1 MEENNITQ
9 QEENKVQDFIT
20 KIEVGNTNTDNS
32 KNNQEAIR
40 KFLIDQ
46 RLRYADAMNRAS
58 KISPYSAEYAEH
70 SQTLNDVLASVR
82 NLAAQKNAMIDA
94 QQSFISDY
102 ENGLVSKANYL
113 GEDGNKYSDAFTG
126 RLPLEI
132 DGAGNILFNN
142 KGKKEALQSYVN
154 YAMKDYATAQNILD
168 LNNKLY
174 KSGRKMDMPLKQ
186 MVEASLREQL
196 GKGGRNTLMSLWTDN
211 LVPGLDYKSIDKS
224 YFNPENTQAL
234 FDLTVQK
241 LSNGMEQV
249 ANQGYIAKQPKQKTN
264 TSANGKSSKAVNLD
278 ASTGM
283 AEKDRLLYL
292 KKLENLQPGQELKI
306 PNISLEGDPLP
317 KNKRGTATYKIKK
330 AADGKLVY
338 VSSTKDNETWGSG
351 IWTIDD
357 AYRNLTG
364 SSKVTNNDDV
374 TVIPEDLFKKYS
386 TK

>member
-196 GKGGRNTLMSLWTDN
+196 GKGGRNTLLSLWTDN

-249 ANQGYIAKQPKQKTN
+249 ANQGYIAKQPKQRIS
-264 TSANGKSSKAVNLD
+264 TSTSSKSSKTTNLD

-283 AEKDRLLYL
+283 LEKDRLLYL
-292 KKLENLQPGQELKI
+292 KKLENLQPGQELTI
-306 PNISLEGDPLP
+306 PNISLAGDPSP
-317 KNKRGTATYKIKK
+317 KNKRGAATYKIKK
-330 AADGKLVY
+330 AADGRLVY
-338 VSSTKDNETWGSG
+338 VSSTKDNEAWGSG

-357 AYRNLTG
+357 AYKNLTG
-364 SSKVTNNDDV
+364 KSKVTNDDGV
-374 TVIPEDLFKKYS
+374 TITPEDLLEKYS

>member
-58 KISPYSAEYAEH
+58 KISPYSAEYTEH

-174 KSGRKMDMPLKQ
+174 NSGKKMDMPLKQ

-249 ANQGYIAKQPKQKTN
+249 ANQGYTLKQQQIQAK
-264 TSANGKSSKAVNLD
+264 TSKKSTSSSKSYADKVPAETKNAIINAVNILSTGKDFQGQKEYTFKYKMPAD
-278 ASTGM
+278 ASSTQYTIKYFPEGPSSISVSDDSKGKGKGIYYRKGG
-283 AEKDRLLYL
+283 ATSKWVYTTVDDL
-292 KKLENLQPGQELKI
+292 KSNIGLK
-306 PNISLEGDPLP
+306 
-317 KNKRGTATYKIKK
+317 
-330 AADGKLVY
+330 
-338 VSSTKDNETWGSG
+338 
-351 IWTIDD
+351 
-357 AYRNLTG
+357 
-364 SSKVTNNDDV
+364 
-374 TVIPEDLFKKYS
+374 
-386 TK
+386 